1 MEPAVSQFREG
12 NPDVRLRAS
21 ELLERYPQLDENELS
36 ELHHFYRA
44 SPAID
49 TALMTCDPLLR
60 PKISQFLSEQ
70 RSHLRVISRTTTLWV
85 VFIGILATMIAI
97 GLGI

>member
-1 MEPAVSQFREG
+1 M
-12 NPDVRLRAS
+12 
-21 ELLERYPQLDENELS
+21 LERYPRLDENELS

-49 TALMTCDPLLR
+49 TALLTCDPLLR

-70 RSHLRVISRTTTLWV
+70 NSHLRVTGGTRALWV
-85 VFIGILATMIAI
+85 VFLGILATMIAI
-97 GLGI
+97 WLGV